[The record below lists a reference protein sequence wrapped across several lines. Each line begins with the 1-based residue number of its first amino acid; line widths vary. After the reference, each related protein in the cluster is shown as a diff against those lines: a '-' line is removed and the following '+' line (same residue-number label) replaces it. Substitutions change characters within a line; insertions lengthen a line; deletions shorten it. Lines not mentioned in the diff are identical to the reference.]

1 MHKKA
6 EVLRGGE
13 ITRSVDDIAF
23 VVEKCC
29 LRGVGCREAST
40 TCAMLN
46 NFQSIMLNV
55 YYTGFVRML
64 DKQVGETD
72 KSISLA
78 QMFASGETLRFAPG
92 YSIANT
98 SKW

>member
-1 MHKKA
+1 M
-6 EVLRGGE
+6 RGGE

-23 VVEKCC
+23 VIEKCC
-29 LRGVGCREAST
+29 IRGVGCREAST

-46 NFQSIMLNV
+46 NFQSIMVNV
-55 YYTGFVRML
+55 YYSGFARIL
-64 DKQVGETD
+64 DKQVGDTS

-78 QMFASGETLRFAPG
+78 NMFASGDTLRFAQG

-98 SKW
+98 SNV